1 LIPNRRRVKTAGSNH
16 SDPSIDVSS
25 EPEILF
31 QRRGAAGI
39 VVLNRPRALNAVTHA
54 MIVKLAA
61 QLAEWAKD
69 AAVTR
74 VLLTAAGE
82 RAFSAGGDLRALY
95 ELGTCGRIDEAI
107 GYWRTEYRLNAMIK
121 HYRKPYVA
129 LIDGIVMGG
138 GVGLAVHGSH
148 RIAGDHFQF
157 AMPETGIGF
166 FPDVGG
172 SWFLP
177 RMPRELGTYCALTGE
192 RLDASDGFATGVV
205 THRVPSARFPDLQ
218 DALCGNISVDAVIGA
233 FAQAEAY
240 DPNPLGRHTDL
251 IDHVFAENRV
261 ENILARLDEVAAEA
275 DEASAFAA
283 AAAASIRA
291 KSPTSLKVTLALMRR
306 GRSLDFD
313 ECMRTEFRVAS
324 RSARGH
330 DLYEGIRSVIID
342 KDRRPQWQPP
352 ILEAVSEA
360 EVERHFQPA
369 AIELD
374 LP

>member
-1 LIPNRRRVKTAGSNH
+1 VLEQA
-16 SDPSIDVSS
+16 
-25 EPEILF
+25 EILF

-39 VVLNRPRALNAVTHA
+39 VVLDRPKALNAVTHS
-54 MIVKLAA
+54 MIVQLAA
-61 QLAEWAKD
+61 KLAEWAND
-69 AAVTR
+69 PAVTR

-95 ELGTCGRIDEAI
+95 EFGTSGRIDEAI

-121 HYRKPYVA
+121 HYPKPYVA
-129 LIDGIVMGG
+129 LIDGLVMGG

-148 RIAGDHFQF
+148 RVAGDHFQF

-166 FPDVGG
+166 FPDVGA

-177 RMPRELGTYCALTGE
+177 RMPGELGTYCALTGE
-192 RLDASDGFATGVV
+192 RLDASDGLAAHVA
-205 THRVPSARFPDLQ
+205 THRVPSSRFPEVQ

-233 FAQAEAY
+233 FAQAEAR
-240 DPNPLGRHTDL
+240 DPSPLRRHADL
-251 IDHVFAENRV
+251 IDRVFAEDRA
-261 ENILARLDEVAAEA
+261 EDILARLDHVAAGANESSTFA
-275 DEASAFAA
+275 TAA
-283 AAAASIRA
+283 ATSIRA

-306 GRSLDFD
+306 GRNLDFD

-324 RSARGH
+324 RFARSH

-342 KDRRPQWQPP
+342 KDRRPRWQPP
-352 ILEAVSEA
+352 ILETVSEA
-360 EVERHFQPA
+360 EVERHFQPIA
-369 AIELD
+369 VDLD